1 MTDKIQRFL
10 LSTSL
15 KDHVGE
21 LESLSDLA
29 YIKNI
34 AKEFSNKLVGLQK
47 QEEDFN
53 QSVHVAVESD
63 EQQVKLNQ

>member
-15 KDHVGE
+15 KDHAGE

-29 YIKNI
+29 YIKTI
-34 AKEFSNKLVGLQK
+34 AKEFRNKLVGLQK

-53 QSVHVAVESD
+53 
-63 EQQVKLNQ
+63 